1 MATAKKIQSDISSLK
16 IAIRVAKNDAIKK
29 KLKSRLEMAEN
40 ELASI
45 KSGAKPRKVSTTKG
59 TKSLLERAKALV
71 KKNPKFARY
80 KGSGVDLEKDAK
92 EGARE
97 TGRRISKGLKGNQY
111 ASKEEAKGNVYY
123 EYRVNRLD
131 VKQPK
136 KKQTYPKLED
146 GGYMAKGGLTKDSIV
161 RTLTSDKSQY
171 FLEKDGNGY
180 ILYISPRGAMNS
192 TFHDKFNVEDLGNE
206 GTKRKYK
213 LTKLED
219 GGMMAKGGMTK
230 YKIVQDVSDYDDPS
244 GLWLVLDENG
254 NKLGE
259 FDFKLE
265 AQEFVKDLKSKN
277 SKSDGGYMANGGVL
291 GDRVKLKE
299 GFGYWDLS
307 KYKYGNDFKRFKGGE
322 EGVFI
327 KGTRKLGN
335 ELRIKLD
342 DGREIITQIQSIDLP
357 TYEEKDNLY
366 EKNKH
371 LFSFGFEDGGM
382 MANEPKYDGAG
393 FTREDDMRIIVKSG
407 NNGNLKEVFNA
418 FKNQKNELAANEIFD
433 EEKSKGKSVFIFV
446 GDDLYDQYI
455 QDEDESQYAKGG
467 YMAKGGMTAHGLQVG
482 DEIIGHS
489 DNNVI
494 VKDRISKKIYVIN
507 INNGTRLSEE
517 EFEKL
522 GSRERT
528 KFSKMAHGGETHRAE
543 DPEEVEIDEDE
554 MKVVRGYSDDEA
566 YEYAKGGMT
575 LKAGDIVEA
584 TTGVKLKVLDFKP
597 DFGGRALVQRIDEFG
612 EGLKPAWMP
621 LTKFKLPKLI

>member
-16 IAIRVAKNDAIKK
+16 VAIRVAKNDAIKK

-71 KKNPKFARY
+71 KKNPKFAQY

-97 TGRRISKGLKGNQY
+97 TGRRISKGIKGNQY
-111 ASKEEAKGNVYY
+111 ASKKEAKGNVYY

-136 KKQTYPKLED
+136 GKQSYPKLED
-146 GGYMAKGGLTKDSIV
+146 
-161 RTLTSDKSQY
+161 
-171 FLEKDGNGY
+171 
-180 ILYISPRGAMNS
+180 
-192 TFHDKFNVEDLGNE
+192 
-206 GTKRKYK
+206 
-213 LTKLED
+213 
-219 GGMMAKGGMTK
+219 
-230 YKIVQDVSDYDDPS
+230 
-244 GLWLVLDENG
+244 
-254 NKLGE
+254 
-259 FDFKLE
+259 
-265 AQEFVKDLKSKN
+265 
-277 SKSDGGYMANGGVL
+277 
-291 GDRVKLKE
+291 
-299 GFGYWDLS
+299 
-307 KYKYGNDFKRFKGGE
+307 
-322 EGVFI
+322 
-327 KGTRKLGN
+327 
-335 ELRIKLD
+335 
-342 DGREIITQIQSIDLP
+342 
-357 TYEEKDNLY
+357 
-366 EKNKH
+366 
-371 LFSFGFEDGGM
+371 
-382 MANEPKYDGAG
+382 
-393 FTREDDMRIIVKSG
+393 
-407 NNGNLKEVFNA
+407 
-418 FKNQKNELAANEIFD
+418 
-433 EEKSKGKSVFIFV
+433 
-446 GDDLYDQYI
+446 
-455 QDEDESQYAKGG
+455 GG

-489 DNNVI
+489 DNNVV
-494 VKDRISKKIYVIN
+494 VKDKISKKIYVIN

-522 GSRERT
+522 GSRGRT
-528 KFSKMAHGGETHRAE
+528 KFSKMANGGSIYGIEKYLSRNLIEHITSLNEEQLKKMKKELSNEIERSENYDKDFKGSNREFALRKEMDLVNYRLGEGKMAHGGETHRAD
-543 DPEEVEIDEDE
+543 DPEVEIDEDE

-584 TTGVKLKVLDFKP
+584 TTGVKLKVMDFKP